1 MTRVHHFP
9 IIYFAAK
16 GRKRKKCKQ
25 AKNEKQKQ
33 RKAPHVPWR
42 LEALVHA
49 AYFEKSRCLSKVDS
63 SWKSLSGELGLI
75 SFAREPTGRS
85 VVQGLL
91 EDLPSPAA
99 MSPVLFS
106 LSTAGEG
113 GGWGERRYYCDVM
126 INSTTWDGRTRA
138 CAFFHFFLP
147 IPPVVL
153 AMCVCELVR
162 SHVEERTRGKWW
174 LR

>member
-25 AKNEKQKQ
+25 AKNKKQKQ

-106 LSTAGEG
+106 LSNCWRRWGAGREKVLL
-113 GGWGERRYYCDVM
+113 WRHDQQHHV
-126 INSTTWDGRTRA
+126 GRTDARMRI
-138 CAFFHFFLP
+138 FSPLLP
-147 IPPVVL
+147 PHSPCRPSDV
-153 AMCVCELVR
+153 CVWTGEVSC
-162 SHVEERTRGKWW
+162 RGENEG
-174 LR
+174 